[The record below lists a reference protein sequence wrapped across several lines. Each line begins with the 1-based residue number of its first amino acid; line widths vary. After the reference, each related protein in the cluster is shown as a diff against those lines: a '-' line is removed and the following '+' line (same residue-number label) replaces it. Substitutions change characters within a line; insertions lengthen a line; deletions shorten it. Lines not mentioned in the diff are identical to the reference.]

1 MNRLGIIN
9 KSQKEIYHVLVDGK
23 EYLCKARGV
32 FREKSIKP
40 LVGDKVEIQILDD
53 STGYIE
59 NVLERKNSLVRPPIA
74 NVDQLLLVSSLTNPK
89 LNYNI
94 FDKYLV
100 MLEHFGIPVKLV
112 INKVDLASVDEI
124 REFEDIY
131 SKTNYEYIFTSAEKN
146 HGIDDLRNM
155 LKGKI
160 SSFAGPSGVGKSTLL
175 NLLHEDFYAETG
187 NISDK
192 TQRGKHTTRHVELF
206 EIDDETFIFDTPGF
220 SALNI
225 DFIESYE
232 DLKNYFTEF
241 NKYSSQCKF
250 RNCMHINEPQCAVK
264 KAIEDS
270 LISKNRYENYI
281 YLVEE
286 IKRER
291 KY

>member
-100 MLEHFGIPVKLV
+100 MLEHFGITVKLV